1 MRAFL
6 LFPLG
11 VWCERCRSQKTCA
24 FDSRH
29 YHPSELL
36 CACVA
41 SWGSIRKTCHSA
53 IRMLTSC
60 PRPYP
65 PPPLCSVIFRL
76 REANPYF
83 LLGGYVVRCR
93 QHPMCPTMC
102 VHSMQNSVRV
112 RRVIHYGASDAIA
125 AQLDGALIS
134 SSSKMMYT
142 QAQQRS
148 AHAQQLFARTRAHA
162 HLRTRTCTCRNYDTS
177 VWGDDERGLE
187 DQLEMN

>member
-1 MRAFL
+1 MPFAKDLRFRLQALPPFRAFMRMRCL
-6 LFPLG
+6 VGIHPQDMSQRDSDAYILPPPL
-11 VWCERCRSQKTCA
+11 
-24 FDSRH
+24 
-29 YHPSELL
+29 
-36 CACVA
+36 
-41 SWGSIRKTCHSA
+41 
-53 IRMLTSC
+53 
-60 PRPYP
+60 P